1 MIEVGSILQVTTTA
15 HFSFLTKKYTTAQH
29 TIGIKVGKKEKKVC
43 LKMVSS
49 LDCWTGFDKEGKKV
63 RR

>member
-15 HFSFLTKKYTTAQH
+15 HFSFLTKKYTTVQH
-29 TIGIKVGKKEKKVC
+29 TIGIKVGKKEKKVR

-49 LDCWTGFDKEGKKV
+49 LGPGQDLTRKVKKV
-63 RR
+63 CR